1 MIEDSIVLQVWLF
14 VMLLVFFA
22 CKMKGFCRRF
32 LKSSINIVIFIIF
45 FVLLHLIKRIRV

>member
-22 CKMKGFCRRF
+22 YKMKGFCCRF
-32 LKSSINIVIFIIF
+32 FKKLNKYCYIYNIFCT
-45 FVLLHLIKRIRV
+45 FVLDKAY

>member
-22 CKMKGFCRRF
+22 CKMKGFCCRFF
-32 LKSSINIVIFIIF
+32 LKFNKYCYIYNIFCTF
-45 FVLLHLIKRIRV
+45 ALDKAY